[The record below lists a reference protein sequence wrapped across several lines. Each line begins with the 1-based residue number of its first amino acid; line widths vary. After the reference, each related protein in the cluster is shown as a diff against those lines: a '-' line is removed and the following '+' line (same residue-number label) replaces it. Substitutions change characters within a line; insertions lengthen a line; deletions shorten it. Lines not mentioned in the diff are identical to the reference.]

1 MDAITLLKSRNSAS
15 RLCAP
20 GPDDAA
26 LAEIF
31 AAASRAPDHG
41 RLRPW
46 RFLLVR
52 EESLVSLGNLFAE
65 AAKQRDPQVSES
77 DCQRFRQQPLRAPCI
92 MVVIARIED
101 HPKIPLIEQRMSAA
115 CAAYGALLAAEAL
128 GYAGIWRTGINAFDA
143 TVNNGLGLAD
153 NEEVTGFLYV
163 GTRDGQAKPLPVI
176 AQSDFM
182 KEWRK

>member
-1 MDAITLLKSRNSAS
+1 MDALTLLKGRNSAS

-20 GPDDAA
+20 GPDDKA
-26 LAEIF
+26 LADIF

-52 EESLVSLGNLFAE
+52 EDGLLALGNLFAD
-65 AAKQRDPQVSES
+65 AAKQRDPAASES
-77 DCQRFRQQPLRAPCI
+77 DCQRFRQQPLRAPLI
-92 MVVIARIED
+92 MVVIARIEE
-101 HPKIPLIEQRMSAA
+101 HPKIPLIEQRLSAG

-128 GYAGIWRTGINAFDA
+128 GYAGIWRTGVNAFDA
-143 TVNNGLGLAD
+143 TVNHGLGLAE
-153 NEEVTGFLYV
+153 NEEVSGFLYL
-163 GTRDGQAKPLPVI
+163 GTRDGQAKPLPDI

-182 KEWRK
+182 KEWR